1 MKNDWN
7 NKIAKEYVRHYS
19 KRKVNKELAERIYTT
34 HLLGKN
40 SDLVL
45 HGGGN
50 TSVKSVSKNFKGK
63 NIDVIYVKGSGWDMS
78 NLSEKGMP
86 GIELEPLKESRKL
99 NKMNDKNMTNF
110 IRKNLLKTICAVR

>member
-50 TSVKSVSKNFKGK
+50 TSGIDLVPKKN
-63 NIDVIYVKGSGWDMS
+63 D
-78 NLSEKGMP
+78 
-86 GIELEPLKESRKL
+86 LKE
-99 NKMNDKNMTNF
+99 
-110 IRKNLLKTICAVR
+110 KT